1 MPNPLA
7 VFGGSTAA
15 SLLGG
20 HQASKAAK
28 KGAQAQVDA
37 ANAANAMEE
46 RMYNQSRQDQMPWLE
61 QGKTSLNQLAQ
72 LMKPGGELSRRFTQ
86 QDFETDPGYQFRLE
100 QGNRGLMNALN
111 ARGLGGSGAMVKEAT
126 RYNQGAASD
135 EYTNAYNR
143 FIQGGDSIYN
153 RLAGLSNT
161 GQTTSQQLSKLGQ
174 DYSGQYAS
182 NVGQAANA
190 RASQYAAKAQA
201 YQQGLDAL
209 SGAGGTYASS
219 GRFPGM
225 PNTQRNAKYD
235 INK

>member
-7 VFGGSTAA
+7 VFGGSVAS

-20 HQASKAAK
+20 NQAAKAAK

-37 ANAANAMEE
+37 ANMANAMEE
-46 RMYNQSRQDQMPWLE
+46 RMYNQSRQDQMPWME
-61 QGKTSLNQLAQ
+61 QGKTSLNQLAA

-126 RYNQGAASD
+126 RYNQGAAAD

-143 FIQGGDSIYN
+143 FMQGGDVIYN

-161 GQTTSQQLSKLGQ
+161 GQTTSQQLSGLGQ
-174 DYSGQYAS
+174 DYAGQYSS

-190 RASQYAAKAQA
+190 RASQYAGKALA
-201 YQQGLDAL
+201 LQQGLGSIL
-209 SGAGGTYASS
+209 SAAGTYY
-219 GRFPGM
+219 G
-225 PNTQRNAKYD
+225 K
-235 INK
+235 K

>member
-7 VFGGSTAA
+7 VFGGSAAA

-37 ANAANAMEE
+37 ANMANAMEE

-100 QGNRGLMNALN
+100 QGNKALMNALN

-143 FIQGGDSIYN
+143 FVQGGDSIYN
-153 RLAGLSNT
+153 RLAGLSDT
-161 GQTTSQQLSKLGQ
+161 GQTTSQQLSNLGSNYANQ
-174 DYSGQYAS
+174 YGQ

-190 RASQYAAKAQA
+190 RASGYAAQAQA
-201 YQQGLDAL
+201 AHGLLKDYTDL
-209 SGAGGTYASS
+209 AGTLMG
-219 GRFPGM
+219 GR
-225 PNTQRNAKYD
+225 K
-235 INK
+235 